1 MASDFPCGLTAV
13 FSTREETGGQGAGAA
28 AFAVAP
34 TEAIEIDVGF
44 GKTPDTTDLNSKAM
58 KKGPVVA
65 FHPTLDIEIS
75 RKLIALAEKNEIPFQ
90 VEAYGGSSTGTN
102 ADDIA
107 SAGAG
112 VRTGLIS
119 IPQQY
124 MHSIIEK
131 VSVDDVKNVG
141 RLLAAFVMEGGEN

>member
-1 MASDFPCGLTAV
+1 
-13 FSTREETGGQGAGAA
+13 
-28 AFAVAP
+28 
-34 TEAIEIDVGF
+34 
-44 GKTPDTTDLNSKAM
+44 M

-65 FHPTLDIEIS
+65 FHPILDNAIS
-75 RKLIALAEKNEIPFQ
+75 GKLIALAKKNDIPYQ
-90 VEAYGGSSTGTN
+90 VEAYGGGSTGTN
-102 ADDIA
+102 ADEIA
-107 SAGAG
+107 VAGAG

-141 RLLAAFVMEGGEN
+141 KLLAAFVMKGGNEE

>member
-1 MASDFPCGLTAV
+1 
-13 FSTREETGGQGAGAA
+13 
-28 AFAVAP
+28 
-34 TEAIEIDVGF
+34 
-44 GKTPDTTDLNSKAM
+44 M

>member
-1 MASDFPCGLTAV
+1 M
-13 FSTREETGGQGAGAA
+13 
-28 AFAVAP
+28 
-34 TEAIEIDVGF
+34 
-44 GKTPDTTDLNSKAM
+44 
-58 KKGPVVA
+58 VA

>member
-1 MASDFPCGLTAV
+1 
-13 FSTREETGGQGAGAA
+13 
-28 AFAVAP
+28 
-34 TEAIEIDVGF
+34 
-44 GKTPDTTDLNSKAM
+44 M

-65 FHPTLDIEIS
+65 FHPTLDMEVS
-75 RKLIALAEKNEIPFQ
+75 KKLISLAEEKEIPFQ

-102 ADDIA
+102 ADEIA
-107 SAGAG
+107 SSGAG

-131 VSVDDVKNVG
+131 VSVEDVKNVG
-141 RLLAAFVMEGGEN
+141 KLLAAFVMEGGKN

>member
-1 MASDFPCGLTAV
+1 MEALV
-13 FSTREETGGQGAGAA
+13 RLEE
-28 AFAVAP
+28 
-34 TEAIEIDVGF
+34 
-44 GKTPDTTDLNSKAM
+44 PDGSM
-58 KKGPVVA
+58 VSPGE
-65 FHPTLDIEIS
+65 F
-75 RKLIALAEKNEIPFQ
+75 IALAEKNEIPFQ
-90 VEAYGGSSTGTN
+90 VEAFGGSSTGTN
-102 ADDIA
+102 ADEIA